1 VLKVGVKYATE
12 ESAEDALPKEEH
24 SASKASARTE
34 RGPSVVELEKP
45 ESDAAS
51 FLASA
56 GLRRRIVKLVPRET
70 FFSQGDPAD
79 SVFISRWAV
88 QKS

>member
-1 VLKVGVKYATE
+1 L
-12 ESAEDALPKEEH
+12 
-24 SASKASARTE
+24 
-34 RGPSVVELEKP
+34 VELEKP

-79 SVFISRWAV
+79 SVFISRRAV